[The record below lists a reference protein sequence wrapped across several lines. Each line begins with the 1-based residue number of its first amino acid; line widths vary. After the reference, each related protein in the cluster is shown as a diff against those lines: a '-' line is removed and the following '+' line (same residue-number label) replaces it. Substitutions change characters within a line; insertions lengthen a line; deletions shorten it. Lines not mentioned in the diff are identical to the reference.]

1 MARPKRRKRIKFD
14 PEVTYFKP
22 RGVPMR
28 DLEEVS
34 LTEEEMEAIRLKNT
48 EDLTQTQAAKRM
60 NTSQSTFQR
69 ILSSGY
75 KKIADGLVKGKAIKI
90 NKK

>member
-48 EDLTQTQAAKRM
+48 KDLTQTEAAERM

-69 ILSSGY
+69 ILSSSH
-75 KKIADGLVKGKAIKI
+75 KKIAKALVEGKAIKI